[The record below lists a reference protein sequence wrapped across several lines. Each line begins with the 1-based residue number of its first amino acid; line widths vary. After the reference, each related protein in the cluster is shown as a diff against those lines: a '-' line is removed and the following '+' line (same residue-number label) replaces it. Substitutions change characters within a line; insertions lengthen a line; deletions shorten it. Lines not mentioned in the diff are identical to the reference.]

1 MSKSSPRVPFG
12 SSNRG
17 NTVTVIEAPTRHS
30 QRRKAIVAFWIT
42 LVVVALLGGT
52 VASHYLHPIVGGLL
66 AVLAGVLLGGIVF
79 ALIIAWPVLRIIWHW
94 LPEIVLALGV
104 VYGWTWLMQAT
115 PLWLALV
122 LVVVL
127 VGVPAMFHQVRHW
140 VLAPVWCLVVRHRLR
155 VCFASFIATN
165 RSGTLPL
172 ILPAR
177 PTPAGERVWLWLRP
191 GLSIKDLEQD
201 GQVQKLAVAC
211 WANEVR
217 VTRASRKH
225 AALVRVDVT
234 RREPL
239 AHTVVSPL
247 PDFVPDDMPAN
258 APTSPA
264 VPPVGVNLAEVPD
277 PRGARAT
284 NINTPGDPRT
294 RRPRNANVAPS
305 DDEPSGFD
313 PRDYA

>member
-1 MSKSSPRVPFG
+1 MFG
-12 SSNRG
+12 SSTRG
-17 NTVTVIEAPTRHS
+17 QTVTVIEAPTRRS
-30 QRRKAIVAFWIT
+30 QRRKAIVAFWVT

-52 VASHYLHPIVGGLL
+52 VASHYLHPILGGLL
-66 AVLAGVLLGGIVF
+66 GVLGGLVLGAVVF
-79 ALIIAWPVLRIIWHW
+79 ALIVAWPVLRIVWHW
-94 LPEIVLALGV
+94 LAEIVIALVV

-127 VGVPAMFHQVRHW
+127 VGVPAAFGRVRHW
-140 VLAPVWCLVVRHRLR
+140 VLAPVWCLIVRHRLR
-155 VCFASFIATN
+155 VCFAAFIATN

-172 ILPAR
+172 ILLAR

-191 GLSIKDLEQD
+191 GLSIRDLEQD

-217 VTRASRKH
+217 VTRASRKR
-225 AALVRVDVT
+225 AALIRVDIT

-239 AHTVVSPL
+239 TGTVMSPL
-247 PDFVPDDMPAN
+247 PNRVPADMPDN
-258 APTSPA
+258 TLTAPAT
-264 VPPVGVNLAEVPD
+264 PPVGVNLADVPH
-277 PRGARAT
+277 PRNTRAT
-284 NINTPGDPRT
+284 NTNSTTEP
-294 RRPRNANVAPS
+294 RPRRGRNTAATPPE
-305 DDEPSGFD
+305 DEPSGFD